1 MNARRCTI
9 GAIGLV
15 STALFGC
22 DSPRTT
28 DPASVSRASG
38 SRIASLVVPDS
49 FNLPI
54 PFPTG
59 LTYTIGP
66 GPMGVFYLSTGFGT
80 TGFRETH
87 EIDRSSRTDLG
98 NIPTGGN
105 PRDLSFSYKGSG
117 FNYDV
122 LWFAH
127 EGGYVEERAASSG
140 TLLSS
145 FPLGG
150 GWRGGAIAAW
160 RDTLY
165 VGSQDSSRVMVYL
178 NTGVVVRNFDSGLRL
193 EGMVYD
199 SVANALWAVTEF
211 DSKVYELDVMGNL
224 IKACDS
230 PYHPG
235 PYGLGGIADVGDSLY
250 IAQAR
255 NEDPWQGTTIFVIP
269 KNCGPAPL
277 SVNIDIRN
285 GGPGGRI
292 HPNSF
297 GFVQVKLLSS
307 SGFAPSTVI
316 VSSVRFGHSGT
327 EAATTSSHLQ
337 DVNGD
342 GVDDLVLWFL
352 VNDTGI
358 VCGDVSATLT
368 GNTNGGQSIKG
379 SASIVTVGCHP

>member
-1 MNARRCTI
+1 
-9 GAIGLV
+9 
-15 STALFGC
+15 
-22 DSPRTT
+22 
-28 DPASVSRASG
+28 VSRAGGSG
-38 SRIASLVVPDS
+38 IASLVVPDS

-59 LTYTIGP
+59 LTYTPAAASYGL
-66 GPMGVFYLSTGFGT
+66 FYLSTGFGT

-87 EIDRSSRTDLG
+87 EIDRSSRTDIG

-117 FNYDV
+117 FNLGV

-127 EGGYVEERAASSG
+127 EGHYVEERSASSG
-140 TLLSS
+140 ALLSS
-145 FPLGG
+145 FPIP
-150 GWRGGAIAAW
+150 WRGGAIAAW

-165 VGSQDSSRVMVYL
+165 VGTQDSTPVLVYT
-178 NTGVVVRNFDSGLRL
+178 NTGTIIRGFDSGLRL

-199 SVANALWAVTEF
+199 SVANALWAVTQF
-211 DSKVYELDVMGNL
+211 DSKVYEIDVMGNL

-250 IAQAR
+250 IAQAQ
-255 NEDPWQGTTIFVIP
+255 NEDPFQGTTIFVIP
-269 KNCGPAPL
+269 KKCAPAPL

-292 HPNSF
+292 HPGGY
-297 GFVQVKLLSS
+297 GFLKVDVLSS
-307 SGFAPSTVI
+307 GSFAPSTVN
-316 VSSVRFGHSGT
+316 VASVRFGHNGT
-327 EAATTSSHLQ
+327 EASPTSSYLS
-337 DVNGD
+337 DRNGD
-342 GVDDLVLWFL
+342 GVDDLNLWFL